1 MIIIIIIIIV
11 VLVARTAG
19 FAVYKNTHFYVYG
32 VVWQTGGE
40 NLVGPPPPHALII
53 PESEIV
59 FWPAKIYNFVA
70 APNSICQ
77 RYRKVAKKMANFP
90 NCVLCVFLFCFFFF
104 WAAEKRFCLSRRTIR
119 AVRNNPPWAEINNV
133 YINCRAHL
141 LKGYPSLRFRELCGW
156 LENILLANCL
166 NKRCEI
172 MLAHRLSS
180 ISPGR
185 FSIPLIRL
193 LFISHVYFIIS

>member
-40 NLVGPPPPHALII
+40 SREAPASSRTHNSRIRNSFLASENLQLCRRTEFNLPAISKSSQENGKFSKLRTMRFLI
-53 PESEIV
+53 
-59 FWPAKIYNFVA
+59 
-70 APNSICQ
+70 
-77 RYRKVAKKMANFP
+77 
-90 NCVLCVFLFCFFFF
+90 LLLFFF
-104 WAAEKRFCLSRRTIR
+104 WSAEKRFCLSRRTIR

-141 LKGYPSLRFRELCGW
+141 LKGYPSLRFRELARKYSLG
-156 LENILLANCL
+156 
-166 NKRCEI
+166 
-172 MLAHRLSS
+172 
-180 ISPGR
+180 
-185 FSIPLIRL
+185 
-193 LFISHVYFIIS
+193 